1 MAFFQIRYSS
11 PVNVNETTESP
22 ESPRPEDVSE
32 FDGSLVLLDWYNSDL
47 NLTISKTDFVSAA
60 PLTESGCTYMWC
72 VVCSLWFGNFRVG

>member
-11 PVNVNETTESP
+11 PGNVNETTESP
-22 ESPRPEDVSE
+22 VSPRPEDESE